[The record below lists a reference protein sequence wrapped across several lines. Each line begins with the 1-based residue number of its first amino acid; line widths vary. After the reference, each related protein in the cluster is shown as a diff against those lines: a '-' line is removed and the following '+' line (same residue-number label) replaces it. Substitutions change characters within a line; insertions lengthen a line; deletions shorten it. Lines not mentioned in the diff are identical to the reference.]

1 MAGQIPARMALLRR
15 GKEVGEQKGFLGYLG
30 VVVWRLGV
38 VGGGLSTAASARR
51 RRVVAGGGVLVGRE
65 GNG

>member
-1 MAGQIPARMALLRR
+1 M
-15 GKEVGEQKGFLGYLG
+15 GEQKGFVGYLG

-38 VGGGLSTAASARR
+38 VGGGLSTVASARR
-51 RRVVAGGGVLVGRE
+51 RRVAVVGGVLVGRE